1 MSVKDRKKWE
11 TILTKW
17 TPFFIIA
24 CGLIGIVLGSFLAY
38 FFQGEFPYDVFAGGL
53 VATIILIIIQV
64 IKQKRKK
71 DNLPEADERVIHN
84 VFRFFA
90 YASHLSLAI
99 LFIALAVFTLLG
111 NESISILY
119 LWIFFFSYI
128 WIFGIGAILIKRR

>member
-53 VATIILIIIQV
+53 VATIILTIIQV

-84 VFRFFA
+84 VFRFFCICFT
-90 YASHLSLAI
+90 SFLSYFIYSFSRFHTFRKRVDFHSLPMDLF
-99 LFIALAVFTLLG
+99 LFIHLDFRDRCY
-111 NESISILY
+111 SH
-119 LWIFFFSYI
+119 
-128 WIFGIGAILIKRR
+128 